1 MIGFLAK
8 ILVTNRFTFTLI
20 VVSEMVDLSGYVN
33 IIELLGVLKRT
44 FGGNKLKCPIHSLL
58 FKNRPISQIGR
69 FYFTL

>member
-8 ILVTNRFTFTLI
+8 ILVTNRFTFAPI

-44 FGGNKLKCPIHSLL
+44 FGGNNGCFVHS
-58 FKNRPISQIGR
+58 
-69 FYFTL
+69 